1 VPYLF
6 SSDVKISVSVFPL
19 FTEAVISWRTAIADV
34 ELLTATEMS
43 SHDGHFTRVSRC
55 AIRES
60 MLEVLGALINAA
72 LITSTQAASQV
83 QKDVINFIRALDSQ
97 LHLVAWWK
105 PAQ

>member
-1 VPYLF
+1 
-6 SSDVKISVSVFPL
+6 
-19 FTEAVISWRTAIADV
+19 
-34 ELLTATEMS
+34 
-43 SHDGHFTRVSRC
+43 
-55 AIRES
+55 

-97 LHLVAWWK
+97 LHLVAGWK